1 MLRGLWG
8 GCRAEMILIEYL
20 VGESVALCGE
30 FA

>member
-1 MLRGLWG
+1 MLRGLW